1 METTTAFK
9 ITETT
14 WPEKTF
20 IIKKDR
26 LSFDKL
32 SQFFGPQYA
41 AIYSGLQKLGK
52 ASNIPPYA
60 FYYSIDMKN
69 NLTELAAAVEIND
82 PNIILPGFEKV
93 TLPAGKVISTQHVG
107 GYDTIMSSYEAMD
120 KYLKE
125 KGLQK
130 ELTIEQYLSDPAME
144 KDPSKW
150 KTNIFFTIKK

>member
-9 ITETT
+9 IIEST

-20 IIKKDR
+20 IIKRDK

-32 SQFFGPQYA
+32 SQFFGPQYG
-41 AIYSGLQKLGK
+41 AIYGGLQKLGM
-52 ASNIPPYA
+52 ASTNPPYA
-60 FYYSIDMKN
+60 FYYSIDEKN
-69 NLTELAAAVEIND
+69 NLTDLAAAVEVND
-82 PNIILPGFEKV
+82 PDIVLPGFNKV

-107 GYDTIMSSYEAMD
+107 SYDTMMPAYEALD

-130 ELTIEQYLSDPAME
+130 DLVIEQYLSDPAVE

-150 KTNIFFTIKK
+150 KTNIFYTLKK